1 MWPRTPDSHNFLNLL
16 GCNLWL
22 PGRFLLTLPCCGRCT
37 NERSFKDPEQSCKAP
52 TSAQPRATPLS
63 CLPWGLDLRMSHP
76 PVPQVSH
83 SLGMLHTSSA
93 LFFFSQNTS
102 NFTHGT
108 KVFHKRRV
116 GRGKHTAYSSSF
128 KTRTAKWKVSIFF
141 LLKVSIIFTWKIKT
155 QTEKKIKV
163 HIGNGTTIVFVSRDV
178 TSMFS
183 GQWCSTKHCA
193 KPVYETQADRWP
205 VRLSASSYWCWG
217 RPVEHYHDK
226 VILTARRGCRGLL
239 WWSSG

>member
-1 MWPRTPDSHNFLNLL
+1 MRDLSGTLSKAVRLRQCTTKGHPSLL
-16 GCNLWL
+16 PSL
-22 PGRFLLTLPCCGRCT
+22 RFGPKDVSSTSPSSV
-37 NERSFKDPEQSCKAP
+37 SFTRDAP
-52 TSAQPRATPLS
+52 YLICS
-63 CLPWGLDLRMSHP
+63 
-76 PVPQVSH
+76 
-83 SLGMLHTSSA
+83 
-93 LFFFSQNTS
+93 FFFFPQNTS

-141 LLKVSIIFTWKIKT
+141 YWKSVLFLLEKLKHK
-155 QTEKKIKV
+155 QKKKIKV
-163 HIGNGTTIVFVSRDV
+163 HIGNGTTMVFVSRDV